1 MTSLAGDVR
10 LCVLLAYF
18 TGDKRAAKARG
29 AISKRIRGHGDS
41 ILDEII
47 VTVDPKRRLHLHYPR
62 QGIAGAL
69 TAALTWGVFGLITG
83 GVQGL
88 GVWAILGAICG
99 GLFSYYALSRLSKDQ
114 RKSIGQHLPAGSS
127 ALTAWIQ
134 GSDPQRILAAAAPSA
149 AVASV
154 AAIGSDLSGQVVQT
168 ADSPDGNG
176 PAGSGARQADTLA
189 ATQLSMILVRFAG
202 EHAARQALA
211 AAGPAKGST
220 AKGGTA
226 KGGPPGVP
234 QVELVIEADEHGKR
248 RVIDPT
254 MGPAAV
260 AKSDIVGWG
269 GFGLVYGLI
278 VGFAGNGGVL
288 GAAERGL
295 VTGIAWGAFGIVAGA
310 LFGLWSSRSV
320 SARRLKGI
328 GPLVPPGSSM
338 TLGWAAGSAPAA
350 AVDGWLASG
359 SQRLL
364 VRFAAGPHGLVLE
377 VPG

>member
-1 MTSLAGDVR
+1 MTGQAPGAR
-10 LCVLLAYF
+10 LCVLLACF
-18 TGDKRAAKARG
+18 ATDKRASKAHG
-29 AISKRIRGHGDS
+29 VIGKRIRGHGDS
-41 ILDEII
+41 ILDEIVI
-47 VTVDPKRRLHLHYPR
+47 TVDPRLRLHLHYPR
-62 QGIAGAL
+62 QAIAGAA

-88 GVWAILGAICG
+88 GVWAILGALCG
-99 GLFSYYALSRLSKDQ
+99 GLFSYYGLSRLGKDQ
-114 RKSIGQHLPAGSS
+114 RKGIGEHLPAGSS
-127 ALTAWIQ
+127 ALVAWIK
-134 GSDPQRILAAAAPSA
+134 GSDPQRVLAAVAPSA
-149 AVASV
+149 PAAASV
-154 AAIGSDLSGQVVQT
+154 AAIGSDLSGQVFQT
-168 ADSPDGNG
+168 ADGPAGNG
-176 PAGSGARQADTLA
+176 PAGSAGQASTPA
-189 ATQLSMILVRFAG
+189 PATQLSMILVRFTG

-211 AAGPAKGST
+211 AAGPAKGS
-220 AKGGTA
+220 
-226 KGGPPGVP
+226 PPGAP
-234 QVELVIEADEHGKR
+234 KVELVIEADERGKR
-248 RVIDPT
+248 RVIDPA

-260 AKSDIVGWG
+260 AKSDLVSWG
-269 GFGLVYGLI
+269 AFGLVYGAI

-364 VRFAAGPHGLVLE
+364 VRFAAGQHGLVLE
-377 VPG
+377 VPP

>member
-1 MTSLAGDVR
+1 MTSPAGEVR
-10 LCVLLAYF
+10 LCVLLACF
-18 TGDKRAAKARG
+18 AGDKRAAKARS
-29 AISKRIRGHGDS
+29 AIGKRIRGHGDS
-41 ILDEII
+41 ILDEIV
-47 VTVDPKRRLHLHYPR
+47 VTVDPKRRLRLRYPR
-62 QGIAGAL
+62 QAIAGAL

-88 GVWAILGAICG
+88 GVWAILGALCG
-99 GLFSYYALSRLSKDQ
+99 GLFSYYSLSRLTKDQ

-127 ALTAWIQ
+127 ALAVWVK
-134 GSDPQRILAAAAPSA
+134 GSDPQRVLAAATPSA
-149 AVASV
+149 PAVASV

-168 ADSPDGNG
+168 ADSPDGSS
-176 PAGSGARQADTLA
+176 AGQASTPVP
-189 ATQLSMILVRFAG
+189 ATQLSMLLVRFTG

-211 AAGPAKGST
+211 AAGPAQASTPKGS
-220 AKGGTA
+220 
-226 KGGPPGVP
+226 PPGAP
-234 QVELVIEADEHGKR
+234 KAELVIEADEHGKR

-260 AKSDIVGWG
+260 AKSDLVSWG

-320 SARRLKGI
+320 SARRLQGI

-338 TLGWAAGSAPAA
+338 TLGWAGSSAPAS

-359 SQRLL
+359 SQRLP
-364 VRFAAGPHGLVLE
+364 VRFAAGQHGLVLQ
-377 VPG
+377 VPA

>member
-1 MTSLAGDVR
+1 MTSQANDVR

-29 AISKRIRGHGDS
+29 AIGKRIRGHGDS

-47 VTVDPKRRLHLHYPR
+47 VTVDPKRRLHLRYPR

-99 GLFSYYALSRLSKDQ
+99 GLFSYYSLSRLSKDQ

-127 ALTAWIQ
+127 ALAVWIQ
-134 GSDPQRILAAAAPSA
+134 GSDPRRILAAAAPSA

-176 PAGSGARQADTLA
+176 PAGSGARQADTV

-211 AAGPAKGST
+211 AVGPAKASTPKGS
-220 AKGGTA
+220 
-226 KGGPPGVP
+226 PPGAP
-234 QVELVIEADEHGKR
+234 KAELVIEADEHGKR

-260 AKSDIVGWG
+260 AKSDLVSWG

-338 TLGWAAGSAPAA
+338 TLGWAAGTAPAA
-350 AVDGWLASG
+350 AVDGWLAPG

-364 VRFAAGPHGLVLE
+364 VRFAAGQHGLVLE

>member
-1 MTSLAGDVR
+1 M
-10 LCVLLAYF
+10 
-18 TGDKRAAKARG
+18 
-29 AISKRIRGHGDS
+29 
-41 ILDEII
+41 
-47 VTVDPKRRLHLHYPR
+47 
-62 QGIAGAL
+62 
-69 TAALTWGVFGLITG
+69 
-83 GVQGL
+83 
-88 GVWAILGAICG
+88 
-99 GLFSYYALSRLSKDQ
+99 
-114 RKSIGQHLPAGSS
+114 
-127 ALTAWIQ
+127 
-134 GSDPQRILAAAAPSA
+134 
-149 AVASV
+149 
-154 AAIGSDLSGQVVQT
+154 
-168 ADSPDGNG
+168 
-176 PAGSGARQADTLA
+176 
-189 ATQLSMILVRFAG
+189 
-202 EHAARQALA
+202 
-211 AAGPAKGST
+211 
-220 AKGGTA
+220 
-226 KGGPPGVP
+226 
-234 QVELVIEADEHGKR
+234 IEADEHGKR

-260 AKSDIVGWG
+260 AKADIVSWG

-338 TLGWAAGSAPAA
+338 ALGWAGGSAPAA

-377 VPG
+377 VPA